1 MTIEAVTFDCYGTLV
16 DWDTGVAAFVAEW
29 RARTAA
35 AFDTDSFIGAFADAQ
50 RRHQDMRPFKPYRR
64 VLADSF
70 VEAAKNHGIEAT
82 EADARAFAAS
92 AGGWPPFPDTV
103 AALGK
108 LAGTCVLG
116 VMSNIDEESFA
127 ETHAALGGLIDEVV
141 TADAVRSYKPGLSHF
156 HAMFERLAARGI
168 GRGNIL
174 HAAQSRYHDIEPAR
188 VLGLTS
194 VWVDR
199 RHGRP
204 GRGITVAAE
213 AEPDYRVTSLDELTA
228 LVSRLRS
235 APA

>member
-16 DWDTGVAAFVAEW
+16 DWDTGVAAFVGEW
-29 RARTAA
+29 QGRVGA
-35 AFDTDSFIGAFADAQ
+35 AFDTDSFIGTFADAQ

-64 VLADSF
+64 VLADAF
-70 VEAAKNHGIEAT
+70 VDAATGHGIEAA

-103 AALGK
+103 AALEK
-108 LAGTCVLG
+108 LAGLCVLG
-116 VMSNIDEESFA
+116 VMSNIDEASFA
-127 ETHAALGGLIDEVV
+127 ETHAALGGFIDEVV
-141 TADAVRSYKPGLSHF
+141 TADAVQSYKPGLPHF
-156 HAMFERLAARGI
+156 NAMLERLAARGI

-188 VLGLTS
+188 ALGLAS

-204 GRGITVAAE
+204 GRGITVAAG
-213 AEPDYRVTSLDELTA
+213 AEPDYRVTSLDGLTA